1 MKKLFLGI
9 FIAFVC
15 GLGGIFTYGKVKY
28 SKKVKY
34 NVEHYLENLND
45 DGYTLTDTDELKG
58 KHKALTEAAYKTY
71 EGFTQGESIEQKAI
85 NVDKDNTIK
94 LYYTRNKH
102 NLTITNNEVCGTV
115 SNVSGSYKYEANV
128 TLTVS
133 PNEGYSFDGWY
144 LDNEKKSSDL
154 SYTITMP
161 DKD

>member
-28 SKKVKY
+28 SKY